1 MINFADS
8 KANIFITIQ
17 SLLITIGI
25 AGTLISDTFNLLQS
39 HLKSFWAILYLI
51 LLFAFIITSLVGNI
65 FAIIVFKP
73 RGPEEEE
80 EQERKGLFYYEHV
93 AAFENSADYTE
104 KAKGIELEDIF
115 NEFCCQNYQLAK
127 IAKIKMDYV
136 EKAAIWLYINIIGT
150 IVVLSYTV
158 ILHVAW
164 GG

>member
-25 AGTLISDTFNLLQS
+25 AGTLISDTFNLLKS
-39 HLKSFWAILYLI
+39 HLSSFWAVLYLI
-51 LLFAFIITSLVGNI
+51 LLFAFITTSLVGNI
-65 FAIIVFKP
+65 FAIIVFRP

-80 EQERKGLFYYEHV
+80 EQERQGLFYYEHV
-93 AAFENSADYTE
+93 AAFENSADYIE
-104 KAKGIELEDIF
+104 KAKIIELEDVF
-115 NEFCCQNYQLAK
+115 KEFTIQNYQLAK
-127 IAKIKMDYV
+127 IAKTKMDYV
-136 EKAAIWLYINIIGT
+136 KRAAIWLYVNIIGT

-158 ILHVAW
+158 ILHISW